1 MKLKLLFIALIIQ
14 GLFLT
19 ISVQAQFCAKGGGG
33 FSITPAVG
41 CVGEVVRVNNLV
53 PTLKNIAYAFNF
65 NRTQLN
71 EPNQKDITL
80 DSSFIYSKP
89 GTYTV
94 LQYGSLVNQAGVT
107 ACNDIIVKESRQLT
121 GALTSCGNGVVHLTV
136 FNDTISKYY
145 DEIIVDWG
153 DGTVISSWTMP
164 LGKNLVLPHTYQ
176 DGAPPN
182 ITLKGQYKDRA
193 CQSIAKSSVVSGAVT
208 PPSLARI
215 KITSVEMDA
224 DGNARIVYQGMDGI
238 NTQVMV
244 DKGDGIFVETP
255 KSSSTAGAQS
265 VVIEKLNPDTAYKFK
280 LSSRNL
286 CDNIVESSV
295 VSSIVVTSVETTH
308 DETNSIVWT
317 PHANAAEVIEYQLLR
332 DGVVILS
339 TKELSYID
347 AGVKCGNKYKYEV
360 VAIIEG
366 NVRSYSAPIEAEP
379 KSSAPETIGSA
390 NVTVSGENQIET
402 TVAIGGAGL
411 TGTYDL
417 VVERSVANTTS
428 WEKVSGAN
436 NQSLTFQDLNVN
448 TTENSYCYRFSYT
461 NACKLSSPE
470 FSQPVCS
477 ILLSSNAADLTWT
490 TATPVLGGV
499 GSYGLVQ
506 MDQSAAVQDEK
517 PMGLTNTYSVALE
530 QNPAT
535 KFQVKAYS
543 LTGNFTSFSN
553 ILNFSRDVVL
563 KIPDAFTPNND
574 GINEKFEVKSYFT
587 NSFSLSIFDRWGALI
602 FQTNDSRNGWDG
614 KDKKGAQLLPG
625 YYIYKVEVEDTKG
638 KKLSRSGGLFLI
650 R

>member
-1 MKLKLLFIALIIQ
+1 MKLKLLFVALIIQ
-14 GLFLT
+14 GLFLA
-19 ISVQAQFCAKGGGG
+19 ISVQGQFCAKGGGG
-33 FSITPAVG
+33 FNITPVIG
-41 CVGEVVRVNNLV
+41 CVGETVQVVSEIPNA
-53 PTLKNIAYAFNF
+53 KNISYAFNF

-71 EPNQKDITL
+71 EPDKKDVTETP
-80 DSSFIYSKP
+80 SYVYTKP
-89 GTYTV
+89 GVYTI
-94 LQYGSLVNQAGVT
+94 LQYGSLDGTGVT
-107 ACNDIIVKESRQLT
+107 ACKDFTVRETRQPEATLTACENGIVRLTII
-121 GALTSCGNGVVHLTV
+121 
-136 FNDTISKYY
+136 NDTIAKAF
-145 DEIIVDWG
+145 DQIVIDWG
-153 DGTVISSWTMP
+153 DGSAKETWTLP
-164 LGKNLVLPHTYQ
+164 IGKNLIVSHLYQ
-176 DGAPPN
+176 STTIPSIILAGKYVDGS
-182 ITLKGQYKDRA
+182 
-193 CQSIAKSSVVSGAVT
+193 CQQVMTPRVISGATT

-265 VVIEKLNPDTAYKFK
+265 VVIDNLSPDKAYKFK

-286 CDNIVESSV
+286 CDNIVESSI
-295 VSSIVVTSVETTH
+295 VSSILVTSVETTH

-317 PHANAAEVIEYQLLR
+317 PHANPAEVIEYQLLR
-332 DGVVILS
+332 DGVEILL

-366 NVRSYSAPIEAEP
+366 NVRSYSAPMEAEP

-461 NACKLSSPE
+461 NACKLSSPK

-506 MDQSAAVQDEK
+506 MDQSAAVQDER

-614 KDKKGAQLLPG
+614 KDKKGAQFLPG
-625 YYIYKVEVEDTKG
+625 YYIYKVDVADTNG
-638 KKLSRSGGLFLI
+638 KKFSKSGGLFLI

>member
-1 MKLKLLFIALIIQ
+1 MKLKLLFIALMIQ
-14 GLFLT
+14 GLFSA

-33 FSITPAVG
+33 FSITPVIG
-41 CVGEVVRVNNLV
+41 CVGETVQVVSEIPNA
-53 PTLKNIAYAFNF
+53 KNISYAFNF

-71 EPNQKDITL
+71 EPDKKDVTETP
-80 DSSFIYSKP
+80 SYVYTKP
-89 GTYTV
+89 GVYTI
-94 LQYGSLVNQAGVT
+94 LQYGSLDGTGVT
-107 ACNDIIVKESRQLT
+107 ACKDFTVRETRQPEATLTACENGIVRLT
-121 GALTSCGNGVVHLTV
+121 IV
-136 FNDTISKYY
+136 NDTIAKAF
-145 DEIIVDWG
+145 DQIVIDWG
-153 DGTVISSWTMP
+153 DGSAKETWTLP
-164 LGKNLVLPHTYQ
+164 IGKNLIVNHPYPPGTTPPIVLAGKYL
-176 DGAPPN
+176 DGS
-182 ITLKGQYKDRA
+182 
-193 CQSIAKSSVVSGAVT
+193 CQKVMSPRVISGAVT
-208 PPSLARI
+208 PPSLAKI
-215 KITSVEMDA
+215 KISGVEMAA
-224 DGNARIVYQGMDGI
+224 DGNARIVYQGMDDI
-238 NTQVMV
+238 NTQVLV
-244 DKGDGIFVETP
+244 DKGDGIFVETQ
-255 KSSSTAGAQS
+255 KGTSTAGAQS
-265 VVIEKLNPDTAYKFK
+265 VVITNLNPETVYKFK
-280 LSSRNL
+280 LSSLNI
-286 CDNIVESSV
+286 CNNIVESSE
-295 VSSIVVTSVETTH
+295 VSSLVVKSAAISA
-308 DETNSIVWT
+308 DETNSLIWT
-317 PHANAAEVIEYQLLR
+317 AYSNAAELIKYQLLR
-332 DGVVILS
+332 DGVVIHE

-347 AGVKCGNKYKYEV
+347 TGVKCGNKYKYEV

-379 KSSAPETIGSA
+379 KSSAPETIEGA

-490 TATPVLGGV
+490 AATPVLGGV

-506 MDQSAAVQDEK
+506 MDQLAAVEDEK